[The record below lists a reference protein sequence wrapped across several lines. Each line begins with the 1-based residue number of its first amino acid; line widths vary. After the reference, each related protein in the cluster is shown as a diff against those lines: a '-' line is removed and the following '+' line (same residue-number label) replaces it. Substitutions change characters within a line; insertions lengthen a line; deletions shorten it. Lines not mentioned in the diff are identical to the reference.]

1 MKHFTVRAQ
10 SPGYRRIAKA
20 APGEW
25 AAPVCAAD
33 LWEFAMFKS
42 LNRIR
47 AAFAQASKR
56 RRTTRELNE
65 LPTEIKKD
73 IGWPDRAEPDEIRLP
88 F

>member
-1 MKHFTVRAQ
+1 
-10 SPGYRRIAKA
+10 
-20 APGEW
+20 
-25 AAPVCAAD
+25 
-33 LWEFAMFKS
+33 MFKS

-65 LPTEIKKD
+65 LPTEIQKD